1 MASEVYDIEWAI
13 KSLDIILGLVG
24 GFIGFLWALLS
35 ILIESFEVFKLETSL
50 IRMIYPTSSVN

>member
-1 MASEVYDIEWAI
+1 MASEGYDIEWAI

-50 IRMIYPTSSVN
+50 IRMIYPTSSIN

>member
-1 MASEVYDIEWAI
+1 MASEVYDTEWAI

-50 IRMIYPTSSVN
+50 IRMIYPTSSIN